1 MFLCRILR
9 GKAKVNLTGMLPDS
23 TELFDLERE
32 DLLLIMSVHLHSLSF
47 YLLKR
52 KKTGSIYLKA
62 NQHAALLCSDCVIF
76 STLVLKLQ
84 PQNCK

>member
-1 MFLCRILR
+1 M
-9 GKAKVNLTGMLPDS
+9 NLTGMLPDS

-32 DLLLIMSVHLHSLSF
+32 DLLLIMSVQHLHSLSF
-47 YLLKR
+47 SLLKR
-52 KKTGSIYLKA
+52 KKTANIYLKA
-62 NQHAALLCSDCVIF
+62 NQHTALLCSDCVIF